1 MAITDTSAL
10 DGRPITV
17 VNHNLADADDVP
29 WEFYAT
35 EEDLTEEILRLVPVG
50 TLVGIDPTLTE
61 VLDALEPGTWA
72 QRQTKTRPWE
82 MYRMP

>member
-1 MAITDTSAL
+1 MAVAD
-10 DGRPITV
+10 RQVPIGTV
-17 VNHNLADADDVP
+17 
-29 WEFYAT
+29 
-35 EEDLTEEILRLVPVG
+35 
-50 TLVGIDPTLTE
+50 VGIDPTLTE